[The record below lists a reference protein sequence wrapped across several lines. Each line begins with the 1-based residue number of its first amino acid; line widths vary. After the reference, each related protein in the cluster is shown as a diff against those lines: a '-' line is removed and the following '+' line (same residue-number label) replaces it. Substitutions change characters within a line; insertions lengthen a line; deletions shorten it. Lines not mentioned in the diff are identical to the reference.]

1 MTDSLIEFP
10 CDFPLKIMGANAPD
24 FAQAIAD
31 VVHIHAPDFDAA
43 TYRRRNV
50 VERLI
55 GWLKQFR
62 RIATRYEK
70 RASNY
75 LAMLTLAAVRI
86 WMR

>member
-1 MTDSLIEFP
+1 
-10 CDFPLKIMGANAPD
+10 MGDKGTATSTVRAGLRS
-24 FAQAIAD
+24 
-31 VVHIHAPDFDAA
+31 DAA
-43 TYRRRNV
+43 AFVTPSRGAEIRDAGSGLRCHYRRRNV

-55 GWLKQFR
+55 GWLQQFR

-70 RASNY
+70 RASND

>member
-1 MTDSLIEFP
+1 
-10 CDFPLKIMGANAPD
+10 MGDKGYSYPTVRR
-24 FAQAIAD
+24 AISRRGICHTIPRRRD
-31 VVHIHAPDFDAA
+31 QGRDPDFDAA